1 MSTYEVGS
9 VLWIIHTDRPGL
21 MAYRVIEEITKKT
34 LDGEEIQYLVQAAK
48 PKTKSV
54 KLNSI
59 KGQVFEDHEEAKMKM
74 IENATRAIDN
84 MVAKIQSNVDRY
96 FQPPKQEV
104 TPQLQTS
111 TSLEK
116 LKEGYQ
122 WMELEDGTKA
132 QIKIPEILK

>member
-48 PKTKSV
+48 PRTKSV

-59 KGQVFEDHEEAKMKM
+59 KGQVFEDPEEAKMKM

-84 MVAKIQSNVDRY
+84 MVAKIQSNVDRH
-96 FQPPKQEV
+96 FQAPKQET
-104 TPQLQTS
+104 TPQPTQS
-111 TSLEK
+111 SSEK

-122 WMELEDGTKA
+122 WMELEDGTRA